1 MNDVR
6 DPGEMLYALQ
16 GLSLARNLPI
26 PEVWGG
32 LEMFVSLLDDIRQD
46 RALFL
51 LKLIPQPNAETNAP
65 YVASVAGGLLWD
77 GGAPIV
83 VGDDMMER
91 ALARAILEYARRCW
105 HFEW

>member
-1 MNDVR
+1 MNDERV
-6 DPGEMLYALQ
+6 PNELLYAVQ
-16 GLSLARNLPI
+16 GLSLARNLPV
-26 PEVWGG
+26 PKALVG
-32 LEMFVSLLDDIRQD
+32 LEVFVPFLGDIRQD
-46 RALFL
+46 KALFL
-51 LKLIPQPNAETNAP
+51 LKFIPQPNAESKAP
-65 YVASVAGGLLWD
+65 YVASVGGGQLWD